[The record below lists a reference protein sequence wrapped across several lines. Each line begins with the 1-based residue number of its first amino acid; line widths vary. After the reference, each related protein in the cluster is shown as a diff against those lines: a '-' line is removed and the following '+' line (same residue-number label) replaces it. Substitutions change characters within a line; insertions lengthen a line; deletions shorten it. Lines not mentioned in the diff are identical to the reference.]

1 MVTTELKGKVLY
13 FMLEGAFSAVE
24 LNAESE
30 KWHAEHHEKF
40 VGYVLDI
47 THMTSHPALEQ
58 RKAEAF
64 RKKLETKKPTAIVGK
79 GEDGERFTK
88 IYIRFTKAEKLQFF
102 HTYEEAESWILSQE

>member
-13 FMLEGAFSAVE
+13 FTLEGAFSADE
-24 LNAESE
+24 LNAESA

-40 VGYVLDI
+40 IGYILDI

-64 RKKLETKKPTAIVGK
+64 RKKLETKKPTAVVGQ
-79 GEDGERFTK
+79 GEDGERFTN
-88 IYIRFTKAEKLQFF
+88 IYIRFTKAENMQFF
-102 HTYEEAESWILSQE
+102 HTCEEAEGWILSQE